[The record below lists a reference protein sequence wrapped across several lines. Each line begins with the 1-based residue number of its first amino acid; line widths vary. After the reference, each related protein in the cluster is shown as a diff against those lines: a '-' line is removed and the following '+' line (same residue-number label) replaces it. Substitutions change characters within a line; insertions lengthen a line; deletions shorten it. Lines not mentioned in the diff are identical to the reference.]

1 MGEQT
6 FADLFNEMESGS
18 FTSSIPGGSYSVVVS
33 EARPEQQK
41 LNVIFLTLKVLDGP
55 AAGKTTEVNVYIPML
70 DGSDKPFTLRKFKEK
85 LFGFLTYPDVKS
97 AGQSLDNAPSR
108 LAALDLLAGS
118 LVGKNVKAEIGL
130 RGADAGQY
138 AGTNELTATLPATE
152 GAPAA
157 APVASA
163 PITVAEPE
171 SNSQPASKVADP
183 F

>member
-1 MGEQT
+1 VAEQT

-18 FTSSIPGGSYSVVVS
+18 FTTSIPGGSYDVVVA
-33 EARPEQQK
+33 EARPENQK
-41 LNVIFLTLKVLDGP
+41 LNVIFLTLRVLDGP

-85 LFGFLTYPDVKS
+85 LFGFLAYPDVKS

-118 LVGKNVKAEIGL
+118 LVGKNVRAEIGL

-138 AGTNELTATLPATE
+138 ANTNELTATLPAT
-152 GAPAA
+152 GAPASS
-157 APVASA
+157 APVVVTEPAPTSGVQPVVNVAS
-163 PITVAEPE
+163 
-171 SNSQPASKVADP
+171 P

>member
-1 MGEQT
+1 VAEQT

-18 FTSSIPGGSYSVVVS
+18 FTSSIPAGSYDVVVA

-55 AAGKTTEVNVYIPML
+55 AAGKTTEVNIYIPML
-70 DGSDKPFTLRKFKEK
+70 DGTDKPFTLRKFKEK
-85 LFGFLTYPDVKS
+85 LFGFLAYPDVKS

-130 RGADAGQY
+130 RGADAGTY
-138 AGTNELTATLPATE
+138 ANTNELTASLPAAGGSTV
-152 GAPAA
+152 ASA
-157 APVASA
+157 APV
-163 PITVAEPE
+163 TVTEP
-171 SNSQPASKVADP
+171 VADNGAQAVANVASP